1 MLPRFCLVS
10 ETQNVFSF
18 AVPDGDAGDGGDAG
32 VGDGDGG
39 GADGGD
45 NNHFPP
51 PYESSFGHRL
61 QEEETFPNV
70 RFSHLV
76 SYLWMAKLVFVVI
89 MVMDYVSAG
98 EWIVFFRKY
107 PKLPKASQIIG
118 IHGTLPGIP
127 LFPRPLDLPF
137 QKKRQRERSFRRW

>member
-18 AVPDGDAGDGGDAG
+18 AVPDGGAGGGGDGG
-32 VGDGDGG
+32 VGDRG
-39 GADGGD
+39 GADGDGGD

-51 PYESSFGHRL
+51 PYESAFGHRL

-76 SYLWMAKLVFVVI
+76 SHLWMAELVFGVI
-89 MVMDYVSAG
+89 MIIDNVSAG
-98 EWIVFFRKY
+98 EWI
-107 PKLPKASQIIG
+107 G
-118 IHGTLPGIP
+118 ISENTQNY
-127 LFPRPLDLPF
+127 
-137 QKKRQRERSFRRW
+137 QKPAK

>member
-18 AVPDGDAGDGGDAG
+18 AVPDGGG
-32 VGDGDGG
+32 GDGG
-39 GADGGD
+39 GGD
-45 NNHFPP
+45 DNHFPP
-51 PYESSFGHRL
+51 PYESTFGHRL

-76 SYLWMAKLVFVVI
+76 SHLWMAKLVFGVI

-98 EWIVFFRKY
+98 EWI
-107 PKLPKASQIIG
+107 G
-118 IHGTLPGIP
+118 ISENTQNY
-127 LFPRPLDLPF
+127 
-137 QKKRQRERSFRRW
+137 QKPAK

>member
-51 PYESSFGHRL
+51 PYESAFGNRL

-70 RFSHLV
+70 CFSHLV
-76 SYLWMAKLVFVVI
+76 SHLWMTLLVFGVI
-89 MVMDYVSAG
+89 MIIDNVSAG
-98 EWIVFFRKY
+98 EWTCIFEN
-107 PKLPKASQIIG
+107 AQNN
-118 IHGTLPGIP
+118 
-127 LFPRPLDLPF
+127 
-137 QKKRQRERSFRRW
+137 QKPAK